1 MNGPSAP
8 YSALER
14 LPGWEDAASELLHGG
29 LSNRTWLLQK
39 DDRRAVLK
47 IDEGP
52 REAPLN
58 TREQEAIIQTA
69 AADAGL
75 ANAVLYEGDGL
86 FLVAYAEGDVW
97 SVASFEQDRNLELL
111 ARALRRVHYLPLTGR
126 TFEAAMAAQRYAS
139 VIQFDE
145 GLVAQCIDIVD
156 GVDGVDG
163 VNAVGSP
170 RELCLCHNDLVAE
183 NILATPQIRFLDWEY
198 ACDNDPLFDLATVVE
213 HHGLD
218 ERQATQLLD
227 AYFDGDCDYDGDAQL
242 VALREQQR
250 LYRALLWLWLAAR
263 PDTTKQELRQAAQ
276 RLTTSYS

>member
-1 MNGPSAP
+1 MNGPSGP
-8 YSALER
+8 YSALGR

-52 REAPLN
+52 RKPPFN
-58 TREQEAIIQTA
+58 TRAQEAVIQTV

-75 ANAVLYEGDGL
+75 ANAVLFEGDGL
-86 FLVAYAEGDVW
+86 FLTAYAEGDVW
-97 SVASFEQDRNLELL
+97 SVTSFEQNRNLELL
-111 ARALRRVHYLPLTGR
+111 ASALRRVHSLPPTGR
-126 TFEAAMAAQRYAS
+126 TFDAVLAARRYAS
-139 VIQFDE
+139 AIEFDE
-145 GLVAQCIDIVD
+145 GLVARCVEIVNGVD

-163 VNAVGSP
+163 VGGASSP
-170 RELCLCHNDLVAE
+170 REHRLCHNDLVAE

-213 HHGLD
+213 HHGLG

-227 AYFDGDCDYDGDAQL
+227 AYFDGDGESHHA
-242 VALREQQR
+242 ALREQQR

>member
-1 MNGPSAP
+1 MNGLSAP
-8 YSALER
+8 TSALER

-47 IDEGP
+47 IDECP

-58 TREQEAIIQTA
+58 TRKQEAITQTA

-75 ANAVLYEGDGL
+75 ANAVLFEGDGL
-86 FLVAYAEGDVW
+86 FLTAYAEGDVW
-97 SVASFEQDRNLELL
+97 SAASFEQDRNLELL
-111 ARALRRVHYLPLTGR
+111 ARALRRVHSLPPTGR
-126 TFEAAMAAQRYAS
+126 TFDAALAAQRYAS
-139 VIQFDE
+139 VIEFDE
-145 GLVAQCIDIVD
+145 RLVAQCVEIVNGVD
-156 GVDGVDG
+156 GVDGVD
-163 VNAVGSP
+163 AAGSP
-170 RELCLCHNDLVAE
+170 QELRLCHNDLVAE
-183 NILATPQIRFLDWEY
+183 NILATPRIRLLDWEY

-213 HHGLD
+213 HHGLN
-218 ERQATQLLD
+218 ENQARQLLD
-227 AYFDGDCDYDGDAQL
+227 AYFNGDGVGKAQH

>member
-1 MNGPSAP
+1 MKGPLAP
-8 YSALER
+8 NSALQR
-14 LPGWEDAASELLHGG
+14 LPGWEDAACELMQGG

-39 DDRRAVLK
+39 ANQRAVLK
-47 IDEGP
+47 IDERA

-58 TREQEAIIQTA
+58 TRAQEAIIQTA

-75 ANAVLYEGDGL
+75 ANAVLFEGDGL
-86 FLVAYAEGDVW
+86 LLTAYAEGDVW
-97 SVASFEQDRNLELL
+97 SVASFEEDRNFELL
-111 ARALRRVHYLPLTGR
+111 ARALRRVHALPPTGR
-126 TFEAAMAAQRYAS
+126 KFDAARAAQRYAS
-139 VIQFDE
+139 AIQFDE
-145 GLVAQCIDIVD
+145 GLVAQCVEIID
-156 GVDGVDG
+156 
-163 VNAVGSP
+163 AVGP
-170 RELCLCHNDLVAE
+170 PWELRLCHNDLVAE

-198 ACDNDPLFDLATVVE
+198 ACDNDPMFDLATVVE

-227 AYFDGDCDYDGDAQL
+227 AYFDGAGDAQF

-263 PDTTKQELRQAAQ
+263 NDTTKQELRQAAQ